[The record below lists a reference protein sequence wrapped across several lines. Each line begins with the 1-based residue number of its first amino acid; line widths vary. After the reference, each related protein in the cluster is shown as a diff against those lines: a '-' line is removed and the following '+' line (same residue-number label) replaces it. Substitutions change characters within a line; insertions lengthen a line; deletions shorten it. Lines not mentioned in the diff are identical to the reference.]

1 MFDPYHLRARVVARH
16 VSSAIAVASLS
27 AFVACSDSSTA
38 ARGAGSNQLSFTTTS
53 SSGLGAASL
62 DRAPLIKGKD
72 TLTLSQVTI
81 VIQNA
86 KLKRQASSTC
96 TGDNDA
102 DDDKSG
108 DTAHTAGHMEDCASV
123 RVGPTLV
130 DLPLDSGLVSLPMDL
145 IPAGT
150 FQQIEFRISLA
161 RLVGKF
167 DGKAFDVTLP
177 INGKMVVQFSKP
189 LVVTDSTPTSITIDV
204 PIAQWLT
211 NSDGSIVNPN
221 TILSNP
227 TVFAAV
233 KARIAAT
240 FHVFRDDNHNGHD
253 DDHDG
258 GDHDGN

>member
-16 VSSAIAVASLS
+16 VSSAIAVASLA

-38 ARGAGSNQLSFTTTS
+38 ARGAGSSQLSFTTS
-53 SSGLGAASL
+53 STGVSGASA
-62 DRAPLIKGKD
+62 DRTPLVSGKD
-72 TLTLSQVTI
+72 TLSLSQVTI

-96 TGDNDA
+96 VGDNDA
-102 DDDKSG
+102 DDDKGGS
-108 DTAHTAGHMEDCASV
+108 DTSSHHNMEECASV

-150 FQQIEFRISLA
+150 FQQFEFRISLA

-177 INGKMVVQFSKP
+177 INGRMVIAFSP
-189 LVVTDSTPTSITIDV
+189 ALVVTDSTPTSITIDV
-204 PIAQWLT
+204 PVTKWLT
-211 NSDGSIVNPN
+211 NGDGSLVNPSQ
-221 TILSNP
+221 ILSNP

-233 KARIAAT
+233 KGRIAAT
-240 FHVFRDDNHNGHD
+240 FHVFRDNNHNGR
-253 DDHDG
+253 DDHD

>member
-1 MFDPYHLRARVVARH
+1 MV
-16 VSSAIAVASLS
+16 IAFS
-27 AFVACSDSSTA
+27 
-38 ARGAGSNQLSFTTTS
+38 
-53 SSGLGAASL
+53 
-62 DRAPLIKGKD
+62 
-72 TLTLSQVTI
+72 
-81 VIQNA
+81 
-86 KLKRQASSTC
+86 
-96 TGDNDA
+96 
-102 DDDKSG
+102 
-108 DTAHTAGHMEDCASV
+108 
-123 RVGPTLV
+123 
-130 DLPLDSGLVSLPMDL
+130 
-145 IPAGT
+145 PA
-150 FQQIEFRISLA
+150 
-161 RLVGKF
+161 
-167 DGKAFDVTLP
+167 
-177 INGKMVVQFSKP
+177 